1 MVCDYGACTQ
11 YYLALYM
18 YIEDCKGLMVSALIV
33 SQRTGSLNIYYSSSC
48 KAFYM
53 WCGFTHAGLGGLQEA
68 LYNGHPVITIPTSG
82 DQWANAVRVQ
92 HYKLGVY
99 LHPCEV
105 NAEKI
110 TEAIET
116 ISGEEFTGSV
126 AKLQKIFLHAGGA
139 ERAAD
144 LVEFY
149 EDVGYDHLVPAYAK
163 YEWNWIQYYNV
174 DVYALMLCIV
184 LLCMYS
190 TCRLCFCVCRRCVRS
205 KEKKD

>member
-1 MVCDYGACTQ
+1 MQ
-11 YYLALYM
+11 
-18 YIEDCKGLMVSALIV
+18 
-33 SQRTGSLNIYYSSSC
+33 
-48 KAFYM
+48 
-53 WCGFTHAGLGGLQEA
+53 CGFIHAGLGGLQEA

-99 LHPCEV
+99 LRPSEV
-105 NAEKI
+105 TAETI

-116 ISGEEFTGSV
+116 ISGEEYRGSV
-126 AKLQKIFLHAGGA
+126 AKLQKMFLHAGGA

-149 EDVGYDHLVPAYAK
+149 EEVGYDHLVPAYAK

-174 DVYALMLCIV
+174 DVYTLMLCIV

-190 TCRLCFCVCRRCVRS
+190 TCRLCSCVCRRCVRS

>member
-1 MVCDYGACTQ
+1 MEHAPSTI
-11 YYLALYM
+11 YLALYM
-18 YIEDCKGLMVSALIV
+18 YVEDCKGLMHGCPHCFSENWQLKYI
-33 SQRTGSLNIYYSSSC
+33 LF

-53 WCGFTHAGLGGLQEA
+53 QCGFTHAGLGGLQEA

-99 LHPCEV
+99 LDPSEV

-116 ISGEEFTGSV
+116 ISGEEYRGSV
-126 AKLQKIFLHAGGA
+126 AKLQKMFLHAGGA

-163 YEWNWIQYYNV
+163 
-174 DVYALMLCIV
+174 
-184 LLCMYS
+184 
-190 TCRLCFCVCRRCVRS
+190 
-205 KEKKD
+205 